1 MKKRLQT
8 LKRLTIAGIA
18 LLIFSFGLLL
28 SQAQAQTVLISP
40 TGDGGFENGATFGA
54 NGWTLS
60 NSTNNPWVLGTA
72 DGYSSTPMSN
82 RTAFIRDTGS
92 TVAYYDNTKNSLNYF
107 YRDITVPAGQSKI
120 TLTFNWMLNGEGNW
134 DMWQVFVSDTIIVP
148 TGTTT
153 YPGSGTALI
162 PAGITGATYVGNGAP
177 STGVQNA
184 TYILPGSLAGTTFR
198 LIFAFKG
205 DNSGGSQPP
214 SIIDNISLVSEIP
227 VITTAGGV
235 FTINNLLPTG
245 GTNFNNFTD
254 AILNTNVL
262 GSSTLINPLIFN
274 VSAGQIFNENPP
286 ELTSSGNAA
295 NRIIF
300 RKSGSGANPIVSST
314 GTATANE
321 AAISIGGGDYITFD
335 GIDVSSSNAL
345 LEFGYRMRTL
355 VGTNGCI
362 FNTITNA
369 RVTLNNTLTTSIGI
383 VITSSTSS
391 GGATVSATSGQMENN
406 TISNMII
413 ENCGLGGVFLISG
426 NSSFPGQ
433 SNRVINTTIG
443 AAYTGTP
450 TGDIGG
456 STTAS
461 SYGITAQSQNNFEA
475 SNCTIRNIM
484 SSGIKRGIL
493 TTNSTGLTNIF
504 NNRVFGISNNLTTST
519 SSTRGIDV
527 SQSTVTGPTNITNVY
542 NNEISD
548 LTAAYSGSATATRLL
563 MGMFIGTGNATSEI
577 NIYNNTVVLDGS
589 GSLTASN
596 VCLEWGGSTATYNV
610 RNNHFINNTGAQTG
624 LAKHYVLRTSSGTL
638 MGSATSIINNNNYF
652 LSSTTNGFMGLL
664 NATDAATIAA
674 VDLAITTPASNDANT
689 VSINPLFVNAA
700 GRDFRSQ
707 VKALDNTGAALA
719 VVTTDING
727 NPRSSTPDIGATEI
741 SIGAP
746 VLVTNNAGNV
756 TQSAANLN
764 ASITS
769 SFPAVSASGI
779 LIGTSNALTLGA
791 AGVTDIATSP
801 MVGLGAF
808 NLNATGLTTSTTYF
822 YRAYARNSTDTG
834 YGAVRSF
841 STSTTIPFVE
851 NFDVSFNANA
861 NGWNHTRF
869 FYTGNGNPTALNT
882 VGPKDWITNRNTGA
896 GLWTSQGLSTN
907 PNNAVSDSG
916 ALWIEDYYYATTN
929 GGSNLNYSRI
939 ETPGMDLSASS
950 NPYVR
955 FYYFH
960 NQSANYTYP
969 LILMASSDNGLTWK
983 SIMRIQPNAAVNTTA
998 TTGSGTMTSA
1008 TPWQRIA
1015 VKVPDAYKTANT
1027 KFAFYRNSAYSF
1039 GGNIFIDSLF
1049 INEYTP
1055 TTITSSQTGVW
1066 SNPTTWVGGVV
1077 PNADNHVEI
1086 ATGHTVTSD
1095 VNMARMQN
1103 LTVNGTFIF
1112 LSSSTLQTAQIFGN
1126 LNINSGATF
1135 NAGTTLSSAVGRFV
1149 YIGEG
1154 LNNAGTLNMGTA
1166 STHSL
1171 LFVGGI
1177 SSTISHTGT
1186 ITNNYISQVHFANS
1200 GGITFNPSNTSNV
1213 VIRNVVNLVDGP
1225 VNPNGKL
1232 TVGFASPAAA
1242 ISILRGGPEAFF
1254 TSRPLYPNLGTL
1266 ARNVTFGGGVNGN
1279 FQMAVLSRDTIFPGN
1294 ETDSLAGGINFIRGT
1309 MQLFTNHHVKLNRPL
1324 QVGDTLNR
1332 TTLTSATT
1340 GVGGST
1346 LFSRGIL
1353 FTDANNILTIGPS
1366 GLGSA
1371 GAIASLSTVTPPVAN
1386 GSHIV
1391 GPLRFVRPIAGS
1403 LTGTISIPFGLGTN
1417 YLGAA
1422 VLDNVRRYATV
1433 TAGAGWAGQILECES
1448 LPIQA
1453 SVVNAPQSSLIGRNI
1468 FRIQPLENRVLP
1480 ATSTVLLSTYDEIG
1494 KSNRDI
1500 LYGTQ
1505 DQLFVMQSVA
1515 ANGPWNVRS
1524 LTLGTGAFVQ
1534 NALYTRTTSATA
1546 PGPISGNGNFYAFGT
1561 SASIMQYVDGD
1572 VIRNTNPVAAGTSNM
1587 QMLRVRV
1594 NSVGVIPINVTS
1606 INLNT
1611 TGTTNASSISNA
1623 KVYYTGLD
1631 SNFNTNTQVG
1641 STVISPNGNFNIPVS
1656 QSMLNG
1662 NNFFWVTYDVASSAT
1677 VGQVLVANLA
1687 GIVVADTLRTPA
1699 SNPSTGGRTVSVPM
1713 TFVSANAFHGNLSK
1727 VEQNSINNEILRLE
1741 VVMSATGAGIAAN
1754 SFTFNTNG
1762 SATPTTNILNAK
1774 VYYTGASP
1782 FLNTNQL
1789 FGTFSGPNG
1798 AFTINGNVN
1807 VLNGMNYF
1815 WLVYDVPTGAII
1827 NDSVDAEFTNVTI
1840 NNISNPTVISAPAGA
1855 RLIRAPYCAS
1865 GATVAGDSDIGR
1877 VIFSSGGNPVMN
1889 VGTGCGTAQPWATG
1903 TYTNNTGIGGI
1914 NLITGATVN
1923 FDICYASSGTAY
1935 TSGMAIYI
1943 DYNQNGV
1950 WDAGEMAYSAP
1961 TLLSTNFVGS
1971 FSIPCTALN
1980 GPTRMRIVLIE
1991 STILALSNSCGTFA
2005 YGETEDYTVN
2015 IVNAPPTFLATNAL
2029 QQVSQ
2034 VGAGATNVPILRVP
2048 VKVIS
2053 TLCVPG
2059 TIEQLNFN
2067 TAGTTSVG
2075 DILAA
2080 KLYRTGINAPFST
2093 TNLVGTVSTPSG
2105 AFSFPLTDT
2114 TFNDTNNYWLAY
2126 DVSSSAANSNL
2137 LDARFDSALVFGS
2150 WRTPINAN
2158 PTGAV
2163 TVTVPMTYLSS
2174 DVIHP
2179 TIAKVERGTAN
2190 NQFLRIMVRTS
2201 STGAPIALTQFSL
2214 STNGS
2219 ANPLTNMDSAIIW
2232 YTGSNPNFAT
2242 TNFFGGVGAQSGA
2255 FNITGLQNLGNDTNY
2270 FWLTYRLP
2278 ATAAIGDSLDAELT
2292 SITIAGTP
2300 QTPTTTAPAGSRQI
2314 RAPYCISAATSAFDS
2329 DIGRVIFTSGGSPV
2343 MNVGTG
2349 CGVTQPWATGT
2360 YTNNTGITGINLI
2373 AGGTINFDICYASSG
2388 AAYTSGMA
2396 IYIDINQN
2404 GLWDAGEMVYTAP
2417 ALSSG
2422 NFIGSFTVPCSA
2434 LNGPTR
2440 MRVVLQESVLLTLAS
2455 SCGTYFYGE
2464 TEDYTVN
2471 IVQQP
2476 ASYLASTT
2484 IQQVSTTSA
2493 GTVNIPVLR
2502 VPLIARATPCLPG
2515 IISQLN
2521 FNTIGTTNTSDI
2533 VSAKLYKTGNSNTF
2547 NTNNLVG
2554 TVTSPNGAFFFTVSD
2569 TAVNDTNNYWLAYDI
2584 STTATNANVV
2594 DARFDSAEIF
2604 GAWRTPAVS
2613 TPAGNVTITVPMTYL
2628 SSNMIHPTLT
2638 KVERGSTLNQMARI
2652 MVVASST
2659 GATIPVTQFSLNT
2672 NGSANPATNIDSIMV
2687 WSTGANPNLVSPVFY
2702 GGTGSGAAP
2711 FNITGSRN
2719 LLNDTNYF
2727 WVTYNIKA
2735 TATVGDSV
2743 DVELTSI
2750 TVGGT
2755 PQTPTTTAPAGAR
2768 LIRAPY
2774 CPSSAAVPLADGE
2787 IWNVT
2792 LGTLNNTSS
2801 CTTTGGV
2808 GSTQGGYSNFTS
2820 TVAAPNLMAGSVTPF
2835 SVNTSTCGG
2844 PYDGVLGMWIDF
2856 NDDGDFTDLGEE
2868 VHMTLPFLYG
2878 TAVFRTGNITIPLNV
2893 APGLKRMRVILN
2905 ETTFSPI
2912 SPCAAYGY
2920 GETEDYTVNILPA
2933 PIPTTYVWNQTAPN
2947 DFTTAT
2953 NWTPNRNN
2961 RNLNDRLAFNAN
2973 ATVNNVSSQEVAT
2986 ITVSNNA
2993 VVTLDAAAA
3002 ENLAAWDTLNIA
3014 SGRIIGGANLT
3025 LTVGNRTN
3033 IGTITGAGGV
3043 QGTLARWVDTAA
3055 ATVTFPLVQGTAS
3068 RRVTMTT
3075 SVAPVSRGTVIAR
3088 FVPGIPTTAGIPFLD
3103 GFLPVNKVS
3112 ENGVWRIESGNG
3124 FNPGANGSYNLALQ
3138 ADAFTGVL
3146 NLSSITVIRRAT
3158 ATANWDTAGVYSA
3171 TTGTTSSFIANR
3183 SDLRVFGEFAVA
3195 SDSAVNPLP
3204 VKLISFNASGVNNDV
3219 LLTWK
3224 TAMELNNKGFMVERS
3239 IDGKKFES
3247 VQFVKGN
3254 GTTAQISNYL
3264 LLDEKAFNIANTLFY
3279 RLRQIDFDETVSYSN
3294 VVKVERNDLS
3304 LSNVVAVPNPFV
3316 GTTQIE
3322 FVSAA
3327 TSPYVISIVDVQGK
3341 EIVTRTVNVKEGMNS
3356 ILLPELEGVNAGI
3369 YFINVNGVES
3379 RTLKVVKTAN

>member
-8 LKRLTIAGIA
+8 LQKLTIAGIA
-18 LLIFSFGLLL
+18 LLIFSFGLML

-60 NSTNNPWVLGTA
+60 NSTNNPWVLGTT
-72 DGYSSTPMSN
+72 DGYTSTPFAGT
-82 RTAFIRDTGS
+82 RAFIRDTGT
-92 TVAYYDNTKNSLNYF
+92 TVAYYDNTKTTLNYF
-107 YRDITVPAGQSKI
+107 YRTITVPSGQSKI
-120 TLTFNWMLNGEGNW
+120 TLSFNWQLAGEGSW
-134 DMWQVFVSDTIIVP
+134 DLWQVFVSDTAIVP
-148 TGTTT
+148 VGTTT
-153 YPGSGTALI
+153 YPGSGLNNVPT
-162 PAGITGATYVGNGAP
+162 GITGATFVGNGVVT
-177 STGVQNA
+177 TGNQTA
-184 TYILPGSLAGTTFR
+184 TLLLPGSLAGTTFR
-198 LIFAFKG
+198 LIFAWKS
-205 DNSGGSQPP
+205 DNSGGSNPP
-214 SIIDNISLVSEIP
+214 AIIDNISLVSEIP
-227 VITTAGGV
+227 VITAAGGT

-254 AILNTNVL
+254 AITNANVL
-262 GSSTLINPLIFN
+262 GTSTLTNPLIFN

-286 ELTSSGNAA
+286 ELTASGNAN

-300 RKSGSGANPIVSST
+300 RKFGSGANPIVNAT
-314 GTATANE
+314 GTTATNE
-321 AAISIGGGDYITFD
+321 AALSMGSADYITFD

-345 LEFGYRMRTL
+345 LEFGYRMRSL

-369 RVTLNNTLTTSIGI
+369 RVTLNNTLTSSIGI

-391 GGATVSATSGQMENN
+391 GGATVSAISGQMENN
-406 TISNMII
+406 TISNMVI

-426 NSSFPGQ
+426 NATFPGQ

-456 STTAS
+456 STTAGA
-461 SYGITAQSQNNFEA
+461 YGITAQSQNNFEA

-493 TTNSTGLTNIF
+493 TTSSTGITNIF
-504 NNRVFGISNNLTTST
+504 NNRIFGIRNNLNTSLN
-519 SSTRGIDV
+519 SSRGIDV
-527 SQSTVTGPTNITNVY
+527 SQNTLAGPTNITNVY

-548 LTAAYSGSATATRLL
+548 LTATYSGVASATRVIV
-563 MGMFIGTGNATSEI
+563 GIFNGTGNATSEI
-577 NIYNNTVVLDGS
+577 NIYNNTVVIDGS
-589 GSLTASN
+589 SSLTASN
-596 VCLEWGGSTATYNV
+596 VVMEWGGSTSIYNV
-610 RNNHFINNTGAQTG
+610 RNNHFINNTAAQSG
-624 LAKHYVLRTSSGTL
+624 VAKHYVLRTSSATL
-638 MGSATSIINNNNYF
+638 MGAAASIINNNNYF
-652 LSSTTNGFMGLL
+652 LSNTTNGFMGLL

-674 VDLAITTPASNDANT
+674 IDLAIIAPASNDANT
-689 VSINPLFVNAA
+689 VTLNPLFVNSAN
-700 GRDFRSQ
+700 RDFRPQ
-707 VKALDNTGAALA
+707 VKALDNTAAVIP
-719 VVTTDING
+719 VVNRDING
-727 NPRSSTPDIGATEI
+727 NLRSGTPDIGATEF

-746 VLVTNNAGNV
+746 VVVTNNASGIGQ
-756 TQSAANLN
+756 TAAILN
-764 ASITS
+764 GAISS
-769 SFPAVSASGI
+769 SFPAVISSGI
-779 LIGTSNALTLGA
+779 LFGTTSSLSLGA
-791 AGVTDIATSP
+791 PGATDLATSP
-801 MVGLGAF
+801 AVTLGAF
-808 NLNATGLTTSTTYF
+808 NVNATGLTASTVYF
-822 YRAYARNSTDTG
+822 YRAYAINATDTG
-834 YGAVRSF
+834 YGVVRSF
-841 STSTTIPFVE
+841 SASAPLPFVE
-851 NFDVSFNANA
+851 NFDGNWNANS

-869 FYTGNGNPTALNT
+869 FFTGNGTPTALNT
-882 VGPKDWITNRNTGA
+882 VGPKDWISNKNLST
-896 GLWTSQGLSTN
+896 GLWTSQSFGTN
-907 PNNAVSDSG
+907 PNAAVTDSG
-916 ALWIEDYYYATTN
+916 ALWIEDYYFGTTN
-929 GGSNLNYSRI
+929 GFSNLNYSRV
-939 ETPGMDLSASS
+939 ETPGMDLSSTT

-955 FYYFH
+955 FYYFQ
-960 NQSANYTYP
+960 NQSATYTYP
-969 LILMASSDNGLTWK
+969 LVLMASTDNGLTWK
-983 SIMRIQPNAAVNTTA
+983 SIMRIQPNAAVSTTA
-998 TTGSGTMTSA
+998 TTGTGTMTSA
-1008 TPWQRIA
+1008 TPWQRIT
-1015 VKVPDAYKTANT
+1015 VKVPDAYKAANT
-1027 KFAFYRNSAYSF
+1027 KFAFYRNGAYSF
-1039 GGNIFIDSLF
+1039 GSNIFIDSLMVGEF
-1049 INEYTP
+1049 TP
-1055 TTITSSQTGVW
+1055 TNITSAQTGVW

-1077 PNADNHVEI
+1077 PNADNHVEV

-1103 LTVNGTFIF
+1103 LTVSGTFNF
-1112 LSSSTLQTAQIFGN
+1112 FSSSTLQSAQIFGN
-1126 LNINSGATF
+1126 LNINAGATF
-1135 NAGTTLSSAVGRFV
+1135 TGNTATITTVSRFI

-1154 LNNAGTLNMGTA
+1154 LNNAGTLNMGT
-1166 STHSL
+1166 STAHSL
-1171 LFVGGI
+1171 FFVGGI
-1177 SSTISHTGT
+1177 PSTITNTGT
-1186 ITNNYISQVHFANS
+1186 ITNGYISQIHFANS
-1200 GGITFNPSNTSNV
+1200 GGITFNPASTANV
-1213 VIRNVVNLVDGP
+1213 VVRNTINLIDGP
-1225 VNPNGKL
+1225 VTPNGRL
-1232 TVGFASPAAA
+1232 TAGLTLNAMT
-1242 ISILRGGPEAFF
+1242 ILRGAPDAFF
-1254 TSRPLYPNLGTL
+1254 TARPLYPNLGTSL
-1266 ARNVTFGGGVNGN
+1266 RSVTYGGGISGN
-1279 FQMAVLSRDTIFPGN
+1279 FQMGILSRDTIFPGN
-1294 ETDSLAGGINFIRGT
+1294 ETDSLPNGIDFIRGT
-1309 MQLFTNHHVKLNRPL
+1309 LTLNTNHHVKLIRPL

-1332 TTLTSATT
+1332 TTVLASNT
-1340 GVGGST
+1340 GVGGAT
-1346 LFSRGIL
+1346 TFSRGLL
-1353 FTDANNILTIGPS
+1353 FTSASNILTIGPS

-1371 GAIASLSTVTPPVAN
+1371 GAIPSLNTVVPPSIH
-1386 GSHIV
+1386 GSHII
-1391 GPLRFVRPIAGS
+1391 GPVRFVRPIAGT
-1403 LTGTISIPFGLGTN
+1403 LTSTINIPFGLGTD
-1417 YLGAA
+1417 YMGAPIIN
-1422 VLDNVRRYATV
+1422 NVRRYASV
-1433 TAGAGWAGQILECES
+1433 TAGAGWAGQILECEL
-1448 LPIQA
+1448 LPVQGG
-1453 SVVNAPQSSLIGRNI
+1453 SVTAPQSSLIGRNVV
-1468 FRIQPLENRVLP
+1468 RIQPLESRVLP

-1534 NALYTRTTSATA
+1534 NTLYTRTTSATA
-1546 PGPISGNGNFYAFGT
+1546 PGPVSGNGNFYAFGT
-1561 SASIMQYVDGD
+1561 SASIMQYVGGD
-1572 VIRNTNPVAAGTSNM
+1572 VSRNTAPVSAGASNM
-1587 QMLRVRV
+1587 QMLRIRV
-1594 NSVGVIPINVTS
+1594 NTSGIIPINTTTL
-1606 INLNT
+1606 NLNT
-1611 TGTTNASSISNA
+1611 TGTTNASSIANA
-1623 KVYYTGLD
+1623 KVFYTGLD
-1631 SNFNTNTQVG
+1631 SNFNTNIQVG
-1641 STVISPNGNFNIPVS
+1641 STVTAPNGNFTVPVN
-1656 QSMLNG
+1656 QTMLNG
-1662 NNFFWVTYDVASSAT
+1662 NNYFWVTYDVASGASL
-1677 VGQVLVANLA
+1677 GQVLVANLA
-1687 GIVVADTLRTPA
+1687 GITVADTLRTPA
-1699 SNPSTGGRTVSVPM
+1699 TTPATGGRTVSAPM

-1727 VEQNSINNEILRLE
+1727 VEQNSVNNEILRLE
-1741 VVMSATGAGIAAN
+1741 VMMSATGASIAAN

-1762 SATPTTNILNAK
+1762 SAAPTTNILNAK

-1782 FLNTNQL
+1782 FLNTSQL
-1789 FGTFSGPNG
+1789 FGSFTGPNG
-1798 AFTINGNVN
+1798 TFTINGNVN

-1815 WLVYDVPTGAII
+1815 WLVYDLPATAVI
-1827 NDSVDAEFTNVTI
+1827 NDSVDAEFTSVTV
-1840 NNISNPTVISAPAGA
+1840 NSISNTVTAQAPAGA
-1855 RLIRAPYCAS
+1855 RQIRAPYCIS

-1889 VGTGCGTAQPWATG
+1889 VGTGCGLTQGWATG

-1914 NLITGATVN
+1914 NLITGSTIN
-1923 FDICYASSGTAY
+1923 FDICYASSSGAF

-1961 TLLSTNFVGS
+1961 TLSSTNFVGS

-1991 STILALSNSCGTFA
+1991 STILALANSCGTFG

-2015 IVNAPPTFLATNAL
+2015 IVNAPPTFLATNAI
-2029 QQVSQ
+2029 QQVAQ

-2075 DILAA
+2075 DVLAA

-2093 TNLVGTVSTPSG
+2093 TNLVGTVTSPNG

-2163 TVTVPMTYLSS
+2163 TVTVPMTYISS
-2174 DVIHP
+2174 DIIHP
-2179 TIAKVERGTAN
+2179 TLAKVERGTAN

-2201 STGAPIALTQFSL
+2201 STGAPISVTQFSL

-2278 ATAAIGDSLDAELT
+2278 VTATIGDSLDAELT
-2292 SITIAGTP
+2292 SITISGTP
-2300 QTPTTTAPAGSRQI
+2300 QTPTTSAPAGSRQI
-2314 RAPYCISAATSAFDS
+2314 RAPYCISAATSAADS
-2329 DIGRVIFTSGGSPV
+2329 DIGRIIFTSGGNPV

-2349 CGVTQPWATGT
+2349 CGITQPWATGT
-2360 YTNNTGITGINLI
+2360 YTNNTGITGINLV
-2373 AGGTINFDICYASSG
+2373 AGSTINFDICYASSG

-2404 GLWDAGEMVYTAP
+2404 GLWDAGEMVYSAP

-2440 MRVVLQESVLLTLAS
+2440 MRVVLQESVILTLAS

-2471 IVQQP
+2471 IMQEP

-2493 GTVNIPVLR
+2493 GAVNIPVLR
-2502 VPLIARATPCLPG
+2502 VPLIAKATPCIPG

-2521 FNTIGTTNTSDI
+2521 FNTVGTTNTSDI
-2533 VSAKLYKTGNSNTF
+2533 LSAKLYKTGNSATF
-2547 NTNNLVG
+2547 STANLVG
-2554 TVTSPNGAFFFTVSD
+2554 TVATPSGDFSFTISD

-2584 STTATNANVV
+2584 STTASNANVV
-2594 DARFDSAEIF
+2594 DARFDSAQIF
-2604 GAWRTPAVS
+2604 GAWRVPSVS
-2613 TPAGNVTITVPMTYL
+2613 SPAGNVLITVPMTYIG
-2628 SSNMIHPTLT
+2628 SNVIHPTLA

-2672 NGSANPATNIDSIMV
+2672 NGSANPLTNIDSIMV
-2687 WSTGANPNLVSPVFY
+2687 WYTGANPNLVSPVFF
-2702 GGTGSGAAP
+2702 GSSGSSAAP

-2727 WVTYNIKA
+2727 WVTYNVPA

-2743 DVELTSI
+2743 DVEVTSI
-2750 TVGGT
+2750 TVGTT

-2774 CPSSAAVPLADGE
+2774 CVSSAAVPLADGE

-2801 CTTTGGV
+2801 CTTTGGA
-2808 GSTQGGYSNFTS
+2808 GSIQGGFANYTS
-2820 TVAAPNLMAGSVTPF
+2820 TVAAPNLAAGSVTPF
-2835 SVNTSTCGG
+2835 SVHTSTCGG

-2856 NDDGDFTDLGEE
+2856 NDDGDFTDAGEE
-2868 VHMTLPFLYG
+2868 VHMTLPFQYG
-2878 TAVFRTGNITIPLNV
+2878 TTVFRTGNITIPLNV

-2905 ETTFSPI
+2905 ETTVSPI
-2912 SPCAAYGY
+2912 SPCAAYGF

-2933 PIPTTYVWNQTAPN
+2933 PIPTTYVWNQTAAN
-2947 DFTTAT
+2947 DFTTAS
-2953 NWTPNRNN
+2953 NWTPNRTN
-2961 RNLNDRLAFNAN
+2961 RNLNDRLAFNN
-2973 ATVNNVSSQEVAT
+2973 GTVTVNGVVTQEVAS
-2986 ITVSNNA
+2986 ISVSNNS
-2993 VVTLDAAAA
+2993 VVTMNAAAA
-3002 ENLAAWDTLNIA
+3002 ENLSAWDSLNLI

-3025 LTVGNRTN
+3025 LTVGNRN
-3033 IGTITGAGGV
+3033 NMGTITGTGGV
-3043 QGTLARWVDTAA
+3043 EGALSRWVDTAT
-3055 ATVTFPLVQGTAS
+3055 ATLNFPLVQGLAGRGATLSTNTAP
-3068 RRVTMTT
+3068 T
-3075 SVAPVSRGTVIAR
+3075 SRGTVTVR

-3112 ENGVWRIESGNG
+3112 ENGVWRIEAGNG
-3124 FNPGANGSYNLALQ
+3124 FNPGTAGTYNLALQ
-3138 ADAFTGVL
+3138 AVSFAGVN
-3146 NLSSITVIRRAT
+3146 NLSSITVIRRAN
-3158 ATANWDTAGVYSA
+3158 ATSNWDTAGVYGA
-3171 TTGTTSSFIANR
+3171 ATGTNSSFIANR
-3183 SDLRVFGEFAVA
+3183 SDLRVFGEFAIA

-3204 VKLISFNASGVNNDV
+3204 VKLISFNANGVNNDV

-3264 LLDEKAFNIANTLFY
+3264 LLDEKAFNISNTLYY
-3279 RLRQIDFDETVSYSN
+3279 RLRQIDFDDTESYSN
-3294 VVKVERNDLS
+3294 IVKVERNELS
-3304 LSNVVAVPNPFV
+3304 LSNVTAVPNPFV
-3316 GTTQIE
+3316 GTTTIE

-3341 EIVTRTVNVKEGMNS
+3341 EIATRTVNVKEGMNS
-3356 ILLPELEGVNAGI
+3356 ILLPELEGANAGI

-3379 RTLKVVKTAN
+3379 RTLKVVKTTN